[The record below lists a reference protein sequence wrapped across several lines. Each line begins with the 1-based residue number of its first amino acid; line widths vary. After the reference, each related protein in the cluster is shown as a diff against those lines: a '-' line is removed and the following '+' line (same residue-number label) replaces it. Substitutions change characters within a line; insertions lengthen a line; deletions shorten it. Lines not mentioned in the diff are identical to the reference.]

1 MLKRV
6 TIVTALGVTLWSGAL
21 VSASEPITDAE
32 HKERFCMA
40 EALFFETGNQPMI
53 GILGAA
59 EVILN
64 RVKSE
69 RWPNTVCGV
78 VHQGPINK
86 WWKKR
91 GKIVPVKWKCQ
102 FTYYCDGKSDDIQVV
117 YYKGNMQGKSIGP
130 NMEAWKQSVQ
140 VSLLAMYGVT
150 IDPTSGATH
159 YYNHNI
165 SQPSW
170 GQVYPVVLS
179 LIHI

>member
-102 FTYYCDGKSDDIQVV
+102 FTYYCDGKSDDVSNIVGTKTWAKVIKAVNFIYSQF
-117 YYKGNMQGKSIGP
+117 GKLQRDGISIT
-130 NMEAWKQSVQ
+130 N
-140 VSLLAMYGVT
+140 
-150 IDPTSGATH
+150 GATH
-159 YYNHNI
+159 YHTTEVN
-165 SQPSW
+165 PRW
-170 GQVYPVVLS
+170 GQL
-179 LIHI
+179 LEHTITIQDHKFFR